1 MFRLIRYG
9 AGPAE
14 MVTPLQQLLTEM
26 CSISM
31 SSVQKGASLSDN
43 SDLIDCFYAMLAQ
56 VLQVESIQKNILIFL
71 QVLRKQP
78 GLFMSQELPSSLL
91 IQVPG
96 LFAFSFAMC
105 PCMSSVPSAAFA
117 CQSSSLSKASLASS
131 PA

>member
-26 CSISM
+26 CSISMSSISM

-71 QVLRKQP
+71 QVLKKQP

-117 CQSSSLSKASLASS
+117 CQSSSLSKA
-131 PA
+131 